1 MNQLSTLT
9 FNGVALSPITIHDS
23 LWIRS
28 AELAH
33 ALGYSREDKIS
44 RLYQRNADEF
54 SSCMTQVIEIIAE
67 PRFGTGRNLSDGR
80 CRVFSL
86 RGCHLLAMFART
98 PVAKAFR
105 RWVLDVLDSVEA
117 RRRAPRQADH
127 RPDRCQALRTK
138 VRQIDGHLADI
149 FRHVRR
155 ETFAGSHSARPH
167 ALAVNAIHTLDNA
180 TTALGYVLATMER
193 SAHLAVMAARV

>member
-1 MNQLSTLT
+1 MELI
-9 FNGVALSPITIHDS
+9 FNTVQFDIIDRDCQP
-23 LWIRS
+23 WIRGYQIGT
-28 AELAH
+28 
-33 ALGYSREDKIS
+33 ALGYGDNADVAIRK
-44 RLYQRNADEF
+44 LYARHADEF
-54 SSCMTQVIEIIAE
+54 SDTMTDIIPMMSE
-67 PRFGTGRNLSDGR
+67 GGMQSTRI
-80 CRVFSL
+80 FSL

-117 RRRAPRQADH
+117 RRKVDRQADH
-127 RPDRCQALRTK
+127 RPDRCHDLAFHFEALRTK

-180 TTALGYVLATMER
+180 TTALGYVLTTMER
-193 SAHLAVMAARV
+193 SAHLAVMAARI

>member
-1 MNQLSTLT
+1 MELI
-9 FNGVALSPITIHDS
+9 FNTVQFDIIDRDCQP
-23 LWIRS
+23 WIRGYQIGT
-28 AELAH
+28 
-33 ALGYSREDKIS
+33 ALGYGDNADVAIRK
-44 RLYQRNADEF
+44 LYARHADEF
-54 SSCMTQVIEIIAE
+54 SDTMTDIIPMMSE
-67 PRFGTGRNLSDGR
+67 GGMQSTPI
-80 CRVFSL
+80 FSL
-86 RGCHLLAMFART
+86 RGCHLLAMFSRT

-117 RRRAPRQADH
+117 HRKVDRQADH
-127 RPDRCQALRTK
+127 RPDKCHDLAFHFEVLRTK

-180 TTALGYVLATMER
+180 TTALGYMLTTMER
-193 SAHLAVMAARV
+193 SAHLAVMAARI